1 MIGPIGCLWGRI
13 PSREPPCRVW
23 QVGVGVNPSLDAGG
37 TLQLYARVVT
47 TSSTFTPAPVAAS
60 PARAGQKLQ
69 QGW

>member
-37 TLQLYARVVT
+37 TLQLYARVVHYFFGFH
-47 TSSTFTPAPVAAS
+47 SRAS
-60 PARAGQKLQ
+60 RCFYGLLKHK
-69 QGW
+69 